1 MLKDNERNDKQDEA
15 MRMKRKEM
23 KKKNERMKR
32 GKKNVRVKSGTTQTS
47 DAFWWSARIQVSDK
61 VSCFQCP
68 FKSIL
73 ARISH

>member
-32 GKKNVRVKSGTTQTS
+32 GKKNVRVKNKWNNS
-47 DAFWWSARIQVSDK
+47 DIRCVLVI
-61 VSCFQCP
+61 
-68 FKSIL
+68 
-73 ARISH
+73 RSHTGVC